1 MFETQILKVGGVILY
16 PTDTI
21 WGLGCDATNR
31 EAIERIIQIKGRS
44 ANKNLLILV
53 SDEEMLAEYV
63 ENIPSCARDLLH
75 SVQTPATIIYPQAKN
90 LPIDLLSNNTHT
102 EARLL
107 SETAQRVWQTHC
119 EHIGKPERNALTREL
134 FASSSRHIAGGRLCG
149 RARQRRQRATLSLL
163 NLHCRKRQFSS
174 ADKITRR
181 ENLRLF

>member
-63 ENIPSCARDLLH
+63 ESIPSCARDLLH
-75 SVQTPATIIYPQAKN
+75 SVQTPATIIYP
-90 LPIDLLSNNTHT
+90 LPKT
-102 EARLL
+102 
-107 SETAQRVWQTHC
+107 C
-119 EHIGKPERNALTREL
+119 P
-134 FASSSRHIAGGRLCG
+134 
-149 RARQRRQRATLSLL
+149 
-163 NLHCRKRQFSS
+163 
-174 ADKITRR
+174 
-181 ENLRLF
+181 

>member
-63 ENIPSCARDLLH
+63 ESIPSCARDLLH

-90 LPIDLLSNNTHT
+90 LPIDLLSNNQSIGIRIPKHDYCQ
-102 EARLL
+102 RLL
-107 SETAQRVWQTHC
+107 KEF
-119 EHIGKPERNALTREL
+119 GKPIVSTSANLSGMPSPENFSQIVPDILQAVDYVAEQDREDKEQHS
-134 FASSSRHIAGGRLCG
+134 ASSIFIVESDNSL
-149 RARQRRQRATLSLL
+149 RQIR
-163 NLHCRKRQFSS
+163 
-174 ADKITRR
+174 
-181 ENLRLF
+181 